1 MYELKLLFFNKKKY
15 VFQNVQ
21 KYLIDRELFKKFEDV
36 FYSVILYGCIEG
48 VIYFVGVILKSNFNL
63 EKEGVM

>member
-1 MYELKLLFFNKKKY
+1 M
-15 VFQNVQ
+15 
-21 KYLIDRELFKKFEDV
+21 FKKFEDV
-36 FYSVILYGCIEG
+36 FYSVIFYGCIEG